1 MQRGQAEALR
11 AKWWVSAEKTG
22 SSITCKMVSV
32 CREDRQQHY
41 VQNGGCLQRGQA
53 ARRALEA
60 DSRHKRTTAKGKTA
74 KGKVTL

>member
-1 MQRGQAEALR
+1 MVGWIRFCPWLAVAER
-11 AKWWVSAEKTG
+11 TG
-22 SSITCKMVSV
+22 RSITCKMVGV

-53 ARRALEA
+53 ATRALEA